1 MNASQARRVIDA
13 MVAMERKKTATTVR
27 PARIGYSGL
36 EIDMLSLGDADCIL
50 VSKWTRGQVERVL
63 IDGGER
69 RHAGYIRG
77 FLRRRGVNR
86 IDHVVSSHLDR
97 DHTAG
102 LVELVRDRSL
112 AFGHAWVHRPELNI
126 TRGELRELNESL
138 DANAGNPLGDFLLES
153 LRNQRGLVQALQARR
168 VTIDQ
173 PFAGEHIGFMEV
185 HGPTL
190 AYYRQLLA
198 RFREREGFR
207 MLCERYET
215 GVIAEGRL
223 PEPDVLR
230 ARPRTSPEN
239 NSSTILA
246 CTFGD
251 NEYLF
256 TSDAGADGLG
266 RVVAGGALEN
276 VAWMQ
281 IPHHGSHHNITE
293 ALIAHFYPR
302 VCYVSAGGGEHPHP
316 SVIEAFK
323 DAGAAVFG
331 THRPNEGDLHF
342 SVGTVPRP
350 LGFTRATPL

>member
-1 MNASQARRVIDA
+1 MAGTPLIR
-13 MVAMERKKTATTVR
+13 R
-27 PARIGYSGL
+27 PARPLYNGL
-36 EIDMLSLGDADCIL
+36 EIDMLGIGDADCIL
-50 VSKWTRGQVERVL
+50 VSRWTMGQVERVL

-69 RHAGYIRG
+69 RHAGYIRE

-86 IDHVVSSHLDR
+86 IHHVVSSHLDR

-112 AFGHAWVHRPELNI
+112 AFGHAWVHRPELNV
-126 TRGELRELNESL
+126 TPGELGELNESL
-138 DANAGNPLGDFLLES
+138 EANAGNPLGDFLLES
-153 LRNQRGLVQALQARR
+153 LQNQRDLVQELQARR

-173 PFAGEHIGFMEV
+173 PFAGEHIGFLEV
-185 HGPTL
+185 YGPTQ

-198 RFREREGFR
+198 RFREREGVR

-215 GVIAEGRL
+215 GMIAEARL

-246 CTFGD
+246 CAFGD
-251 NEYLF
+251 DEYLF
-256 TSDAGADGLG
+256 TGDAGADGLG
-266 RVVAGGALEN
+266 RVVAGGVLEN

-293 ALIAHFYPR
+293 ALIAHFYPK
-302 VCYVSAGGGEHPHP
+302 VCYVSAGGGEHPHA
-316 SVIEAFK
+316 SVIEGFK

-331 THRPNEGDLHF
+331 THWRDEGDLHF
-342 SVGTVPRP
+342 SVGTVPRR
-350 LGFTRATPL
+350 LGFARATPL